1 MCLLI
6 NCGINYLNNSPNK
19 KVVHIFNI
27 IRIIFVILWSSAF
40 ITSKIIVDN
49 APPFLSLSIRFGV
62 VAFFFFMFFLLFSNK
77 KQISLKAF
85 VDASISGLLFH
96 GIYLGSVFFALSKG
110 ISASLIAL
118 IVSLQPIITSFLAKI
133 YLNETLTKY
142 QWIGIFLGFGGAS
155 IIVISDLIGDLSAI
169 AFFAGIIG
177 LISSS
182 LAIIWQKRIGSNLSL
197 SGNNFLQAL
206 SASFFHFLVN
216 LCFEDFLINFSKD
229 FLLAMSWQI
238 FAVSLGAFL
247 ILMWLLENNKANET
261 STLFFLVPPVSAL
274 LAYLI
279 LKEKFIFVDY
289 LGLFL
294 SCLGVFIVSE
304 FQKIRK
310 KN

>member
-1 MCLLI
+1 MI
-6 NCGINYLNNSPNK
+6 P
-19 KVVHIFNI
+19 
-27 IRIIFVILWSSAF
+27 IIFVILWSSAF

-49 APPFLSLSIRFGV
+49 APPFVSLSIRFGI
-62 VAFFFFMFFLLFSNK
+62 VAFFFFLFFIFFSKNK
-77 KQISLKAF
+77 KISFKAF
-85 VDASISGLLFH
+85 IDASISGLLFH
-96 GIYLGSVFFALSKG
+96 GIYLGGVFFAFSKG
-110 ISASLIAL
+110 ISATLIAL
-118 IVSLQPIITSFLAKI
+118 IVSLQPILTSFLAKI

-142 QWIGIFLGFGGAS
+142 QWIGIFLGFSGAS

-182 LAIIWQKRIGSNLSL
+182 LAIIWQKKIGSNLSL

-206 SASFFHFLVN
+206 SASVFHLFLA
-216 LCFEDFLINFSKD
+216 LCCEDFLINFSKD

-238 FAVSLGAFL
+238 FAVSRGAFL
-247 ILMWLLENNKANET
+247 ILMWLLENNKANQT

-279 LKEKFIFVDY
+279 LQEKIIFVDF

-294 SCLGVFIVSE
+294 YCLGVFIVSKFHNNIE
-304 FQKIRK
+304 SKDQT
-310 KN
+310 